1 MYLVEW
7 QKSKTLMTVNA
18 CRNLEEQQTLS
29 IVSETGTV
37 KFEDSLVVSERTKHT
52 LTIKTGNLA
61 FWHLL
66 R

>member
-7 QKSKTLMTVNA
+7 QKSKTLITVNA
-18 CRNLEEQQTLS
+18 GKNLEEQQTLS

-37 KFEDSLVVSERTKHT
+37 KSEDSLVVSKRTKHT

-61 FWHLL
+61 FRHLL